1 LTDFESR
8 ERVGSMKNRET
19 IWIVFIALLAGMCS
33 HNVI

>member
-1 LTDFESR
+1 
-8 ERVGSMKNRET
+8 MKNRET